1 VFTSL
6 ALAPIAAHAGPW
18 AAGFGWVFFLIPLF
32 WIALIALIVGLA
44 GRRFRRGFGPGG
56 FGPGYGGGYG
66 GWHNPSRE
74 AEATLAGR
82 YAAGDID
89 EKEYSSR
96 LAVLRAN
103 NSQGPAAR

>member
-1 VFTSL
+1 MFTAL
-6 ALAPIAAHAGPW
+6 ALAPIAAHGGPW

-32 WIALIALIVGLA
+32 WIALFALFFA
-44 GRRFRRGFGPGG
+44 FMGRRFRRGG
-56 FGPGYGGGYG
+56 FGPGYAGGPG
-66 GWHNPSRE
+66 GWHNPARE

-82 YAAGDID
+82 YASGDID

-103 NSQGPAAR
+103 NSQGPTPRS